1 MSWREIDAR
10 YVRQGEL
17 LLDLEFVKGWRSEI
31 DAMNGGKEGRPF
43 RYPESFLTFV
53 AITQTVFHLPN
64 RQAEGFFRSLSKF
77 VEIEAPDHT
86 TIGRRVS
93 RLDLRIDDHIIVHSN
108 EPAVVVIAVDSSG
121 IKVTNRGDWLR
132 RKHGV
137 ERRGWLKLHVAV
149 DTRSGQVLSM
159 EVTEE
164 DVHDTRMLKP
174 LIEGSLK
181 VAPVGKAL
189 GDGAYDSRANF
200 QFLSSKGIEPLIRV
214 RKNSVAKARGCYP
227 RKYAVQEQLSDR
239 EEWSKKHGYG
249 HRWMVESVFSSIK
262 GRLGE
267 HIRAKKLSNMVQE
280 VRLKVFTYNWLIKGL
295 PMAKRIE

>member
-17 LLDLEFVKGWRSEI
+17 LLDLEFVNGWRREVDS
-31 DAMNGGKEGRPF
+31 MNDGKEGRPF

-53 AITQTVFHLPN
+53 AMTQTVFHLPN
-64 RQAEGFFRSLSKF
+64 RQTEGFFRALSRY
-77 VEIEAPDHT
+77 VEIETPDHT
-86 TIGRRVS
+86 TIGRRIS
-93 RLDLRIDDHIIVHSN
+93 SLHLEIDEHIIHSN
-108 EPAVVVIAVDSSG
+108 EPVVVAVDSSG

-174 LIEGSLK
+174 LIIGSSK
-181 VAPVGKAL
+181 VAPVGKVL

-200 QFLSSKGIEPLIRV
+200 QFLSSNGIEPVIRV
-214 RKNSVAKARGCYP
+214 RKNSVPKARGCYA
-227 RKYAVQEQLSDR
+227 RKCAVQEQLQDR
-239 EEWSKKHGYG
+239 EAWNKRHGYG
-249 HRWMVESVFSSIK
+249 HRWIAESAFSSIK

-267 HIRAKKLSNMVQE
+267 HVRAKKLQNMVQE
-280 VRLKVFTYNWLIKGL
+280 VRLKVFTYNWLIRSVPMKGG
-295 PMAKRIE
+295 IG

>member
-1 MSWREIDAR
+1 
-10 YVRQGEL
+10 
-17 LLDLEFVKGWRSEI
+17 
-31 DAMNGGKEGRPF
+31 
-43 RYPESFLTFV
+43 
-53 AITQTVFHLPN
+53 
-64 RQAEGFFRSLSKF
+64 

-93 RLDLRIDDHIIVHSN
+93 RLVLRIDEHIIHSN
-108 EPAVVVIAVDSSG
+108 EPAVIAVDSSG
-121 IKVTNRGDWLR
+121 IKVTNRGEWLS

-200 QFLSSKGIEPLIRV
+200 QFLSSNGIEPVIRV
-214 RKNSVAKARGCYP
+214 RKNSVPKARGCYA
-227 RKYAVQEQLSDR
+227 RKYAVQEQLQDR
-239 EEWSKKHGYG
+239 ETWSKKHGYG
-249 HRWMVESVFSSIK
+249 HRWIVESAFSSIK

-267 HIRAKKLSNMVQE
+267 HIRAKKLSNMAQE

-295 PMAKRIE
+295 PMAKGIE

>member
-1 MSWREIDAR
+1 MGWKEIDAR

-17 LLDLEFVKGWRSEI
+17 LLDLEFVKGWSGEV
-31 DAMNGGKEGRPF
+31 AGMNDGKEGRPF
-43 RYPESFLTFV
+43 RYPESFITFV
-53 AITQTVFHLPN
+53 GIVQTVFHLPN
-64 RQAEGFFRSLSKF
+64 RQTEGFFRALSKF

-93 RLDLRIDDHIIVHSN
+93 RLELRIEEHLIRSN
-108 EPAVVVIAVDSSG
+108 EPVTIAVDSSG
-121 IKVTNRGDWLR
+121 VKVTNRGDWLR
-132 RKHGV
+132 RKHGL

-174 LIEGSLK
+174 LVKGSLK
-181 VAPVGKAL
+181 VAPVKKAL

-200 QFLSSKGIEPLIRV
+200 QFLSDNGVEPVIKV
-214 RKNSVAKARGCYP
+214 RKNSVPKAKGCYV
-227 RKYAVQEQLSDR
+227 RKYSVQEQLQDR
-239 EEWSKKHGYG
+239 ERWSRKHGYG
-249 HRWMVESVFSSIK
+249 YRWMAESAFSSIK

-267 HIRAKKLSNMVQE
+267 YVRAKKLQSMIQE
-280 VRLKVFTYNWLIKGL
+280 VRLKAFTYNWLIKGV
-295 PMAKRIE
+295 PFRGGIA

>member
-1 MSWREIDAR
+1 MSCKEIDAR
-10 YVRQGEL
+10 HVRQGEL
-17 LLDLEFVKGWRSEI
+17 LLELEFVKGWRREVYS
-31 DAMNGGKEGRPF
+31 MNDGKEGRPF

-64 RQAEGFFRSLSKF
+64 RQTEGFFRALSKF
-77 VEIEAPDHT
+77 VQIEAPDHT

-93 RLDLRIDDHIIVHSN
+93 RLDLRIDEHIVHSN
-108 EPAVVVIAVDSSG
+108 EPLVIAVDSSG
-121 IKVTNRGDWLR
+121 IKVTNRGDWLK

-164 DVHDTRMLKP
+164 DVHDTRILKP

-200 QFLSSKGIEPLIRV
+200 QFLSDNGVEQVIRV
-214 RKNSVAKARGCYP
+214 RKNSVPIARGCYP
-227 RKYAVQEQLSDR
+227 RKYVVQEQLQDR
-239 EEWSKKHGYG
+239 EKWSKKHGYG
-249 HRWMVESVFSSIK
+249 HRWMVKSAFSSIK

-267 HIRAKKLSNMVQE
+267 HIRAKKLVNMVQE

-295 PMAKRIE
+295 LMAKRIE

>member
-1 MSWREIDAR
+1 MSWKEIDAR

-53 AITQTVFHLPN
+53 AITKTVFHLPN
-64 RQAEGFFRSLSKF
+64 RQTEGFFRSLSKF

-93 RLDLRIDDHIIVHSN
+93 RLDLEIDEHLIDSN
-108 EPAVVVIAVDSSG
+108 EPVVIALDSSG
-121 IKVTNRGDWLR
+121 IKVTNRGDWVR
-132 RKHGV
+132 RKHGL

-181 VAPVGKAL
+181 VVPVGKAL
-189 GDGAYDSRANF
+189 DDEAYDLRANF
-200 QFLSSKGIEPLIRV
+200 HFLSDNGVEPVIRV
-214 RKNSVAKARGCYP
+214 RKNSVPIARGCYA
-227 RKYAVQEQLSDR
+227 RKYAVQEQLQDR

-249 HRWMVESVFSSIK
+249 HRWRVESAFSSIK

-267 HIRAKKLSNMVQE
+267 HIRAKKLANMVQE